1 MTAALTHETDFLKNR
16 GMTMTKLRMDAV
28 LLGTAML
35 SMLFVHAAPAAAA
48 SSPRP
53 QDAAGYPSKPIRF
66 VIPFPPGSFS
76 DVVGRIVGH
85 KLSESTGQSVVADT
99 RAGASGNIG
108 AEIVA
113 NATPDGYTLLI
124 NSFNFVANPSVM
136 PLSFDPIKDFAA
148 VSLIADGIPLVIA
161 VNPAAPYKTV
171 QDLIN
176 AARTRPGQLNFA
188 TAGTGTSS
196 HLAIEMLRS
205 LTGLDV
211 NQVPY
216 KGTSQSLNALIA
228 GEITCSMP
236 YLSVA
241 LPLIKAGRLRGLAVT
256 GTQRSAALRE
266 LPTMVESGYPGF
278 VITGFL
284 GLLAPAKTPK
294 PVIAKLHR
302 EIVQMTRQQDFIDR
316 IAVYDLQPVG
326 STPEAFA
333 KYTEAEIGKWTRV
346 LNSVGYKRKP

>member
-1 MTAALTHETDFLKNR
+1 MTTALTHETDFLKHR

-28 LLGTAML
+28 VLGAAML
-35 SMLFVHAAPAAAA
+35 SMLFVQAAPAAAA
-48 SSPRP
+48 PGPRAH
-53 QDAAGYPSKPIRF
+53 DAAGYPSKPIRF

-85 KLSESTGQSVVADT
+85 KLAESTGQSVVADT

-176 AARTRPGQLNFA
+176 AARSRPGQLNFA

-196 HLAIEMLRS
+196 HLAIEMLKS

-216 KGTSQSLNALIA
+216 KGTSQSLNALMA

-241 LPLIKAGRLRGLAVT
+241 LPFIKAGRLRGIAVT

-278 VITGFL
+278 VITGFM

-294 PVIAKLHR
+294 PIIAKLNR
-302 EIVQMTRQQDFIDR
+302 EIVQMTKQQDFIDR

-326 STPEAFA
+326 SAPETFA
-333 KYTEAEIGKWTRV
+333 KYTETEINKWTQV
-346 LNSVGYKRKP
+346 LKSAGYKRKP